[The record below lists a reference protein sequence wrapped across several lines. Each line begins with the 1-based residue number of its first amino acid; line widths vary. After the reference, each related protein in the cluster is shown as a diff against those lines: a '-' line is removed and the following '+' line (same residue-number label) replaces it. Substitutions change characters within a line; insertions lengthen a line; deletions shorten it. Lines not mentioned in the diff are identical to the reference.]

1 MKETNINIPARFY
14 LLIHDITH
22 HLLPSLFATF
32 FQFASLLSSLS
43 MVCHQYSFLSDSILL
58 SMTSRIVLSHFCSP
72 HTVHLHFSSLLP
84 HWPLIHIHIHYK
96 RYHYNVLRVQSLA
109 FAIGDSDCII
119 TMSPCGIN
127 AFHWT
132 YIFLQRFI
140 TQSVP
145 RLKIY
150 QYLKSYVEL
159 ITIIRNKC
167 QQEFAK
173 NPWKEKA
180 IRKFHM

>member
-1 MKETNINIPARFY
+1 MTSRIILY
-14 LLIHDITH
+14 
-22 HLLPSLFATF
+22 HLSPFS
-32 FQFASLLSSLS
+32 QFASLLSSLS
-43 MVCHQYSFLSDSILL
+43 MVCHQYSLLPDSILL

-72 HTVHLHFSSLLP
+72 HAVHLHFSSLLP

-96 RYHYNVLRVQSLA
+96 ICHYNVLRVQSLA

-127 AFHWT
+127 AFHWA

-140 TQSVP
+140 THSVP

-173 NPWKEKA
+173 NPLKEKEA